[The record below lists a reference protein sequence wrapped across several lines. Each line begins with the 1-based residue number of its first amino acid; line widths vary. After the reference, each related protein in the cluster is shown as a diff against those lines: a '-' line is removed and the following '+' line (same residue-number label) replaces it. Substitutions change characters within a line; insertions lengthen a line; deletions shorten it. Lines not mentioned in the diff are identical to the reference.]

1 VAGNAIPRGIK
12 PKMGR
17 SSKFSVRTEED
28 HSSATVVVVTG
39 DVDLGTAPDFEQE
52 LARSVEQHLGAGLVI
67 DLSGV
72 TFIDSTGLN
81 ALVRAFERQRLL
93 GSSLALVTD
102 DARVSMMLEVTRLDR
117 VLRHYPT
124 REEALAAVAEG

>member
-1 VAGNAIPRGIK
+1 
-12 PKMGR
+12 MGR

-28 HSSATVVVVTG
+28 HSSATVVVVKG

-52 LARSVEQHLGAGLVI
+52 LARSVEQNLGSGLVI
-67 DLSGV
+67 DLSAV

-124 REEALAAVAEG
+124 LDEALAAVAEP